1 MDPLL
6 VTFDCVSHPTVD
18 GEPTL
23 VCLTADVD
31 GHPVALLLDEHER
44 ADLIQQL
51 TRPADGLAP
60 GRPGRRRRTLLVRRT
75 GATA

>member
-1 MDPLL
+1 MDPILA
-6 VTFDCVSHPTVD
+6 TFDCVTRPTQH

-23 VCLTADVD
+23 VCLTSDTD
-31 GHPVALLLDEHER
+31 GRPIALLLDDHER

-60 GRPGRRRRTLLVRRT
+60 RRPG
-75 GATA
+75 